1 MAGLSSSV
9 AGSAVIAPV
18 LEWYDNRNES
28 LHSTFLH
35 QLQRGDGRM
44 TDISDRKNER
54 DATEERAKP
63 ISEENKELREERSGD
78 GGEAKNDNRKKG
90 A

>member
-1 MAGLSSSV
+1 
-9 AGSAVIAPV
+9 
-18 LEWYDNRNES
+18 
-28 LHSTFLH
+28 
-35 QLQRGDGRM
+35 M